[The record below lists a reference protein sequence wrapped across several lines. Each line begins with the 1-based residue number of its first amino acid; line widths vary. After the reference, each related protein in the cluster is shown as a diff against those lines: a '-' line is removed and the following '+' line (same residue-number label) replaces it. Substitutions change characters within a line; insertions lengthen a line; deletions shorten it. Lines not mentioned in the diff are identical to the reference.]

1 MVPSTPE
8 KPKARLPVLIKV
20 RPLDEHWIFADGEI
34 DTPIGS
40 GGISSCHSAAK
51 SWKTFNDRCLFQRSL
66 SRRAGLYMSS
76 SRVQWHRTSLEIP
89 VTHFSLIIG
98 VYLSSMGV
106 GAYAS
111 QYFER
116 NLLARFVEI
125 EIIIALIGGLE
136 ALLLFAAF
144 AYTSSFHIVLY
155 GLVAVVGMM
164 VGMEIPLLIR
174 LEAKSV

>member
-1 MVPSTPE
+1 
-8 KPKARLPVLIKV
+8 
-20 RPLDEHWIFADGEI
+20 
-34 DTPIGS
+34 
-40 GGISSCHSAAK
+40 
-51 SWKTFNDRCLFQRSL
+51 
-66 SRRAGLYMSS
+66 MSS
-76 SRVQWHRTSLEIP
+76 SRVQWHRTSLGDS

-125 EIIIALIGGLE
+125 EIIIALIGGQ
-136 ALLLFAAF
+136 ALLLFTAF

-164 VGMEIPLLIR
+164 VGMEIPLLIQI
-174 LEAKSV
+174 LEAKSDLKALVAESSFP